1 MQERART
8 LPLPSLLSFLFF
20 STNCLETVCF
30 IYSGYEYSFL
40 DNLHSPPLLQDILK
54 IPLSDFY
61 LLHSLH
67 IQFAVI
73 RSPVYGN
80 NLYTNT
86 DKNGLVVSNTDSD
99 AKIRVQCYSIINN
112 I

>member
-30 IYSGYEYSFL
+30 IYSGYEYSFF

-99 AKIRVQCYSIINN
+99 AKIRVQCYGKII
-112 I
+112 